1 VRLVRIPGESNT
13 TFPSLSLPIGAY
25 QEKMSPPLHMYQLDL
40 SDNPKQISM
49 SHPYIHAVNSP
60 FSLKFLF
67 V

>member
-25 QEKMSPPLHMYQLDL
+25 QETPLHMYQLDL